1 MFECIDEKTKRIFF
15 EVFETT
21 TRFKDSN
28 LARQF
33 VASRSKIGDILA
45 LKAVRIVF
53 RSKAGATTRTK
64 K

>member
-21 TRFKDSN
+21 ARFKDSN
-28 LARQF
+28 QARHF
-33 VASRSKIGDILA
+33 VANQSKAGDSLA
-45 LKAVRIVF
+45 LKAIRVIF